1 MTDDPEPN
9 KASVGDPEPEHVE
22 TDDRLH
28 ALHAATR
35 ELLRAGNQCGVCEVA
50 AEQAESVLG
59 FELNTVRLYDA
70 ETETLDPVAVSPAV
84 EELLGERERYDRGES
99 IQWRALEADELLVFS
114 DVSEVDDDIERTG
127 AGSLLV
133 APLDGRGVLT
143 VGSRSG
149 ETVTAGDE
157 ELLAV
162 FAANVAAAL
171 DRAERDERL
180 RRRTAELARQND
192 RLDEFAGI
200 LGHDLR
206 SPLNTAQGRVQL
218 AAERDDPSDL
228 AAAEKALER
237 MEQMID
243 RLLTLARSGT
253 PVEATDPVP
262 VGEVVSAAWSTSP
275 MDGAT
280 LTVDTE
286 LVVSADRERLR
297 TLFEN
302 LFRNAV
308 DHGGDEV
315 RVAVGDLTDEPG
327 FYVADDGPG
336 LPADAGEAVFRRGYT
351 TDSEGTGFGL
361 SIVAEVV
368 DAHGWTIRLGDTD
381 DGPMADCGVR
391 FEVVT
396 AGDPPAI
403 GADSDV

>member
-1 MTDDPEPN
+1 MTEE
-9 KASVGDPEPEHVE
+9 AGDADATHDGRQAHADEA
-22 TDDRLH
+22 DDRLH

-35 ELLRAGNQCGVCEVA
+35 ELLRAGNRVGVCEVA
-50 AEQAESVLG
+50 AKQAESVLG
-59 FELNTVRLYDA
+59 FELNTVRLYDS
-70 ETETLDPVAVSPAV
+70 ETETLEPAAVSPAV
-84 EELLGERERYDRGES
+84 EELLGEREPYERGES
-99 IQWRALEADELLVFS
+99 IQWRALDEDELLVFS
-114 DVSEVDDDIERTG
+114 DVSEIDDEIERVG
-127 AGSLLV
+127 AGNLLV

-143 VGSRSG
+143 VGSGSG

-206 SPLNTAQGRVQL
+206 SPLNTAQGRVEL
-218 AAERDDPSDL
+218 AAERDDPEDL
-228 AAAEKALER
+228 TAASEALER

-262 VGEVVSAAWSTSP
+262 VGEVATAAWGTSP
-275 MDGAT
+275 TDGAT
-280 LTVDTE
+280 LTLDTD

-308 DHGGDEV
+308 DHGPDGV
-315 RVAVGDLTDEPG
+315 HVAVGDLTDEPG
-327 FYVADDGPG
+327 FNVADDGPG
-336 LPADAGEAVFRRGYT
+336 LPDDAGEAVFRRGYT
-351 TDSEGTGFGL
+351 TDSDGTGFGL

-368 DAHGWTIRLGDTD
+368 DAHGWTIRLGDTAA
-381 DGPMADCGVR
+381 GAPADAGVR

-396 AGDPPAI
+396 AGDPPAT
-403 GADSDV
+403 GADADR